1 MGMYPSVVFHH
12 ALSKIIC
19 PIITTVIVS
28 ISFYRTAFTDTWLL
42 NGFLFSFVSINLLVW
57 FVQ

>member
-1 MGMYPSVVFHH
+1 MSLAQQQGAFSLGLNPSSQTPRPFH
-12 ALSKIIC
+12 
-19 PIITTVIVS
+19 
-28 ISFYRTAFTDTWLL
+28 RTAFTDTGLL